1 MAEVTG
7 DVTWEN
13 SVWARFV
20 ANLFELAFVQECFC
34 KKVFADGFLQKLLYM
49 TSYVANWLKIL

>member
-20 ANLFELAFVQECFC
+20 ANLFELACLQECVC
-34 KKVFADGFLQKLLYM
+34 WKVFADAFLAKLLYM